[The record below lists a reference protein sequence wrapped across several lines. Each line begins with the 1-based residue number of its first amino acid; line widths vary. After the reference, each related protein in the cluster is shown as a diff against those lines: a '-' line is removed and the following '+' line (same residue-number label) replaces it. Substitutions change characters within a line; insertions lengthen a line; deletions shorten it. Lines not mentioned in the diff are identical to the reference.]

1 VIRSLERWYLAR
13 VRDDATPT
21 RLRAALTFGGA
32 FVREAVNDQ
41 LLVRSATL
49 AYWSLVGI
57 VPVLVVIAAAL
68 QPFGGTESVRNLL
81 YSSLLAGPVRAVGTQ
96 LDTWLAQVDFAK
108 LGVAGLIGTLV
119 TASRVYTAA
128 EEAYNHLWRC
138 NVRRSWI
145 TRMVM
150 FYAIL
155 TVVPVLVAYG
165 FHLSS
170 SLRPVVG
177 LGLLRRVLPAV
188 TTAVAFGLAIRT
200 LPDTRVRWMPA
211 AVGGAFSAV
220 LFEGAKAGFGAYTD
234 VLGAQDAAA
243 AVYGSLALFPVFLLW
258 LFVLWVTVLLG
269 VEMAYVVQNLPELV
283 RAEQR
288 LHEGGRARQADAFF
302 AVQCAVVVTRRW
314 LAGQGASDALSVT
327 RALGTEPAQVQAAL
341 LALAAAGILV
351 ETEGGMVLAGPPE
364 GWTARDVVGRYRAL
378 SRPAGAEDGNDGTLP
393 DRLLGPAADRTL
405 AALAREADAPV
416 PPLSTGAPAATP
428 DRSGVGAGRDA

>member
-1 VIRSLERWYLAR
+1 MILSLERWYLAQ
-13 VRDDATPT
+13 VRDDATSPRVRT
-21 RLRAALTFGGA
+21 VLTFVGA

-41 LLVRSATL
+41 ILVRAATL

-68 QPFGGTESVRNLL
+68 QPFGGTDSVRALL

-108 LGVAGLIGTLV
+108 LGVAGLVGTLF

-128 EEAYNHLWRC
+128 EEAYNRLWRC
-138 NVRRSWI
+138 DVRRSWI

-165 FHLSS
+165 FHLSA

-177 LGLLRRVLPAV
+177 LGLLRRVLPAIS
-188 TTAVAFGLAIRT
+188 TAVAFTLALRT
-200 LPDTRVRWMPA
+200 LPDTRVRWVPA
-211 AVGGAFSAV
+211 AVGGAFSAL
-220 LFEGAKAGFGAYTD
+220 LFEFAKAGFGAYTE

-283 RAEQR
+283 LAEQR
-288 LHEGGRARQADAFF
+288 LHEGGRTRHADAFF

-314 LAGQGASDALSVT
+314 LEGRGASDALAVT

-341 LALAAAGILV
+341 LGLASSGILI
-351 ETEGGMVLAGPPE
+351 ESEGGMVPAGPPE
-364 GWTARDVVGRYRAL
+364 AWTARDVLTRYRAL
-378 SRPAGAEDGNDGTLP
+378 SRPAGAEDGEDGGLP
-393 DRLLGPAADRTL
+393 DRLLGGLADRSL
-405 AALAREADAPV
+405 ADLARAGAEG
-416 PPLSTGAPAATP
+416 GAPESLPRPLVPA
-428 DRSGVGAGRDA
+428 DV

>member
-1 VIRSLERWYLAR
+1 MIRSLERWYLAR
-13 VRDDATPT
+13 VRDDATSP
-21 RLRAALTFGGA
+21 RLRAALTFVGA

-41 LLVRSATL
+41 LLVRAATL

-68 QPFGGTESVRNLL
+68 QPFGGTESVRDLL

-96 LDTWLAQVDFAK
+96 LDTWLAEVDFAK
-108 LGVAGLIGTLV
+108 LGVAGLVGTLV

-128 EEAYNHLWRC
+128 EEAYNRLWRC
-138 NVRRSWI
+138 DVRRGWI

-177 LGLLRRVLPAV
+177 LGLLRRVLPALS
-188 TTAVAFGLAIRT
+188 TAVAFTLALRT
-200 LPDTRVRWMPA
+200 LPDTRVRWVPA
-211 AVGGAFSAV
+211 ALGGGFSAL
-220 LFEGAKAGFGAYTD
+220 LFEIAKAGFGAYTEL
-234 VLGAQDAAA
+234 LGAQDAAA

-269 VEMAYVVQNLPELV
+269 VELAYVVQNLPELV
-283 RAEQR
+283 LAEQR

-302 AVQCAVVVTRRW
+302 AIQCAVVVTRRW
-314 LAGQGASDALSVT
+314 LEGGGASDALAVT
-327 RALGTEPAQVQAAL
+327 RALGTEPAQVQTAL
-341 LALAAAGILV
+341 LGLAAAGILV
-351 ETEGGMVLAGPPE
+351 ETEGGMVPAGPPE
-364 GWTARDVVGRYRAL
+364 VWTARDVVTRYRAL
-378 SRPAGAEDGNDGTLP
+378 SRPAGAEDGAEGGLP
-393 DRLLGPAADRTL
+393 DRLLGTDADLSL
-405 AALAREADAPV
+405 AALARARADGLTPGMPARTPV
-416 PPLSTGAPAATP
+416 PA
-428 DRSGVGAGRDA
+428 DV